1 MAGAFWLWDHLR
13 RSVNLKKK
21 NNLKGAGGFFLPLS
35 GGADSTATA
44 SIVFNLC

>member
-1 MAGAFWLWDHLR
+1 MLFGYGTIFADQLIL
-13 RSVNLKKK
+13 KK